1 MHAGTIAGMP
11 HPPPLPPAAL
21 QPPSDA
27 LAGCV
32 RAYVWRDLAALP
44 PTAPCDTRVPAG
56 PYPGLTWLVRG
67 SEVLNECAGQAMN
80 LPLPLIGVSGAHRHP
95 FHSTA
100 APGTDF
106 FCVAFQPG
114 ALAWLTGQDLH
125 PLTDAMQDATA
136 WLAALGDWSAWLQA
150 MLAAPG
156 HGARIALAEAFL
168 LPRWAAVQL
177 SHADWLPLLEQGFR
191 REARQAL
198 AERLGWTQ
206 RHLQRRVRS
215 MTGLRA
221 GEVERMLRVE
231 QALLAMRDA
240 NASTLEAALD
250 SGYADQAHFSREART
265 LFEQPPSTLREHML
279 GSAAHAADAHWLLR
293 R

>member
-1 MHAGTIAGMP
+1 MP
-11 HPPPLPPAAL
+11 PSQPLPPAAL
-21 QPPSDA
+21 HPPSAA

-44 PTAPCDTRVPAG
+44 PTAPCDIRVPAG

-67 SEVLNECAGQAMN
+67 AEVLNECAGQVVNRPM
-80 LPLPLIGVSGAHRHP
+80 PVISISGAHRHAY
-95 FHSTA
+95 HSTA
-100 APGTDF
+100 EPGTDF

-114 ALAWLTGQDLH
+114 ALAWLTGLDLH
-125 PLTDAMQDATA
+125 PLTDATQEAPA
-136 WLAALGDWSAWLQA
+136 WLATMDSQPHRSAWNGWLQA
-150 MLAAPG
+150 MLTAPD

-168 LPRWAAVQL
+168 LPRWKAVQR
-177 SHADWLPLLEQGFR
+177 SHAAWLPLLEQGFR

-198 AERLGWTQ
+198 AERLDWTP
-206 RHLQRRVRS
+206 RHLQRRMRS
-215 MTGLRA
+215 MTGLRP

-240 NASTLEAALD
+240 NASALEAALD

-265 LFEQPPSTLREHML
+265 LFERPPAALREHMH